1 MKLVLTESFQIPP
14 TDRSCDEEAMIF
26 QTPPQRLKQ
35 SALSVERQKCT
46 QLTLLLIS
54 ELMEFFNHNI
64 LRAFMCN
71 KVRVVSTGT
80 GRLTTGLSSNDQVIK
95 TNWLLN

>member
-46 QLTLLLIS
+46 QLTLLILIS
-54 ELMEFFNHNI
+54 ELIEFFNHNI

-71 KVRVVSTGT
+71 KVCVVTTGT
-80 GRLTTGLSSNDQVIK
+80 GR
-95 TNWLLN
+95 